1 MLEMPNKVLVNGELN
16 TQTLRTHTEHRTYSI
31 QTLVRAELA
40 QQLELKARDYGAYL
54 KRVNEWTK
62 RNAAQGLAGL
72 VTVLNIWNFHEAMTA
87 AGASGEWNRQDQL
100 AVSTA
105 ASSMLASLATMALIP
120 AWSRINGLVGNAQTV
135 SGKAQVIRLTKAA
148 TKTWTSGLQYK
159 ALFKSFAIRAIAV
172 SALSVIAAAA
182 EYFQVQEE
190 IGGAESEDRKNALRA
205 KLFITAVIGAVA
217 AFQLMTSAATW
228 LGVMSASL
236 TIAPWMVIAL
246 GNR

>member
-1 MLEMPNKVLVNGELN
+1 MR
-16 TQTLRTHTEHRTYSI
+16 RTSWRKT
-31 QTLVRAELA
+31 AELSKKMEWKHSEEGV
-40 QQLELKARDYGAYL
+40 LLTWTVKAID
-54 KRVNEWTK
+54 KK
-62 RNAAQGLAGL
+62 ILAFDG
-72 VTVLNIWNFHEAMTA
+72 I
-87 AGASGEWNRQDQL
+87 GSGEWNRQDQL

-246 GNR
+246 AMLGMAHLIISLISDSLKLEGF